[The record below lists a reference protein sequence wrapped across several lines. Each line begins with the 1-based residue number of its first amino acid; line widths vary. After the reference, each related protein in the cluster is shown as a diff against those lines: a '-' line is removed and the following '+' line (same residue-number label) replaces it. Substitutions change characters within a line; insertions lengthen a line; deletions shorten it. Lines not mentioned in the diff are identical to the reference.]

1 MFKALYNGSYI
12 SQKNTGIGEVSERL
26 LESFTSD
33 KILLLDPF
41 DSDKKNTYK
50 IPSNLSPGSSKFA
63 HIRRLFWIQK
73 NIPSLMKKY
82 KAQYFISPLPEAPLF
97 SNISTIVLIPD
108 LIPLRYPKLSFIY
121 FYYLFYV
128 PLVLY
133 QSKLVL
139 CISKATAT
147 EVNKKYKIPFTK
159 LKILK
164 LGFNKKEIY
173 PQNLKREK
181 FFLVIG
187 RHNKYKNLKRLLIA
201 FKSFN
206 HNDYQLIFVG
216 PCDKRYTPGLKELS
230 KELNI
235 EKQCIWKN
243 WVSDDEKLNLLNSC
257 KALYLISLWEGFGLP
272 ALEALACG
280 TPVVASNTGAVKE
293 ILEGN
298 GILVNPKNV
307 EEIKDS
313 MNKVINEKDMMA
325 KFSKLGPN
333 ISSKYDWKES
343 AKTIEKII
351 ID

>member
-1 MFKALYNGSYI
+1 MRKYNA
-12 SQKNTGIGEVSERL
+12 K
-26 LESFTSD
+26 
-33 KILLLDPF
+33 
-41 DSDKKNTYK
+41 
-50 IPSNLSPGSSKFA
+50 
-63 HIRRLFWIQK
+63 
-73 NIPSLMKKY
+73 
-82 KAQYFISPLPEAPLF
+82 YFISPLPEAPLF
-97 SNISTIVLIPD
+97 RNIATIVIIPD
-108 LIPLRYPKLSFIY
+108 LIPLRFPTLSFIT

-128 PLVLY
+128 PLVLH
-133 QSKLVL
+133 QSMIVL
-139 CISKATAT
+139 CISKATAI

-159 LKILK
+159 IRILK

-181 FFLVIG
+181 IFLVIG

-206 HNDYQLIFVG
+206 QNDYQLIFVG
-216 PCDKRYTPGLKELS
+216 PFDKRYTPGLKKLS

-243 WVSDDEKLNLLNSC
+243 WVSSEEKLNLLNRC

-293 ILEGN
+293 ILNGN

-307 EEIKDS
+307 EEIKCS
-313 MNKVINEKDMMA
+313 MNRVINEKGMIA
-325 KFSKLGPN
+325 KFSKLGPE
-333 ISSKYDWKES
+333 ISSKYDWKDS
-343 AKTIEKII
+343 AKLIEKIVN
-351 ID
+351 D